1 MTSLWG
7 MTRSIIKPGSPG
19 FNPKPPH
26 TKNPMVNHLLILL
39 LATLVVHAN
48 LISPHWSQ
56 NSCQWMM
63 YLNLTYYFSA
73 IDGVSTNISRGRS
86 RENIL
91 LMLAKGYLQNT
102 YKYFVEKTEKLDNKH
117 SQPAETVIHSQKIP
131 KRKGM
136 VRTAGGEKEKTRDGS
151 HQQHYLLFESLES
164 PSPPLVP
171 PFHFKE
177 RRK

>member
-1 MTSLWG
+1 
-7 MTRSIIKPGSPG
+7 MTRSIIKPDSPG
-19 FNPKPPH
+19 LKPRPPH
-26 TKNPMVNHLLILL
+26 TKNLMVNHLLMLL
-39 LATLVVHAN
+39 LATLIVYTN
-48 LISPHWSQ
+48 LTSPHWSQ

-63 YLNLTYYFSA
+63 YLNLTFYFSA

-86 RENIL
+86 RKNIL

-102 YKYFVEKTEKLDNKH
+102 YKYFIEKTEKLDDKY

-136 VRTAGGEKEKTRDGS
+136 VGAAGGEKEKMRDGS

-164 PSPPLVP
+164 PSPPLAP
-171 PFHFKE
+171 SFHFKG
-177 RRK
+177 KCLL